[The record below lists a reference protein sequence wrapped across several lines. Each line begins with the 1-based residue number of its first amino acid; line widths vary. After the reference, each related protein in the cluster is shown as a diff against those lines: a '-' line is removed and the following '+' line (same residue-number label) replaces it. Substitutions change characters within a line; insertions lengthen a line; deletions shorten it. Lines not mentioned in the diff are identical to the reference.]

1 MTKQELIEKTG
12 SDEQA
17 EYAISILL
25 KNCKE
30 PFLRM
35 AINAELDEINE
46 QIEALKNDGIIVS
59 ANQTDRVN
67 WGAADAPF
75 GNEPGAF
82 WHATKEQK
90 EQSEA
95 IEARCNEAAAL
106 LYRRN
111 RTTSL
116 LAVR

>member
-12 SDEQA
+12 SEEQA

-25 KNCKE
+25 KNCKKDFIE
-30 PFLRM
+30 M
-35 AINAELDEINE
+35 AIKAELAEINE

-59 ANQTDRVN
+59 ANKTDRVN
-67 WGAADAPF
+67 WGAVDEPI

-82 WHATKEQK
+82 WHATEEQK
-90 EQSEA
+90 AQAEA
-95 IEARCNEAAAL
+95 IEARCREAEHL
-106 LYRRN
+106 LYKRN